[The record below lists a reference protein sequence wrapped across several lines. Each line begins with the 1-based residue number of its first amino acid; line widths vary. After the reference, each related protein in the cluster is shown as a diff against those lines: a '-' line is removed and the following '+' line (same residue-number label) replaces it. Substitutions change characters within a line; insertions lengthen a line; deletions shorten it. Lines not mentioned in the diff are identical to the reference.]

1 MLSVFLFFYKNKD
14 KNIKG
19 GVKMGR
25 ILLIEFQKEDA
36 TAFDEVMTVLK
47 RYPNFETLCLNN
59 ETVISLPGLT
69 IYPEQRKIYRD
80 RQEIHLTTKEYEI
93 LCLLVSNRGQ
103 ILTYAQIYE
112 KVWGAISSGSENKA
126 IRYHIYR
133 LREKLYAV
141 SPDEPFSIRCVR
153 EIGYCFELKPIKPT

>member
-1 MLSVFLFFYKNKD
+1 
-14 KNIKG
+14 
-19 GVKMGR
+19 MGH
-25 ILLIEFQKEDA
+25 ILLIEFKEEDSA
-36 TAFDEVMTVLK
+36 AFNEIMSALK
-47 RYPNFETLCLNN
+47 RYPNFDSIYLNE

-93 LCLLVSNRGQ
+93 LCLLVANRGQ

-133 LREKLYAV
+133 LREKLYEV
-141 SPDEPFSIRCVR
+141 TTDEPFSIRCVR
-153 EIGYCFELKPIKPT
+153 EVGYCFELNPTKST

>member
-1 MLSVFLFFYKNKD
+1 M
-14 KNIKG
+14 KG
-19 GVKMGR
+19 G
-25 ILLIEFQKEDA
+25 
-36 TAFDEVMTVLK
+36 
-47 RYPNFETLCLNN
+47 NETL
-59 ETVISLPGLT
+59 ISILGLT

-93 LCLLVSNRGQ
+93 LCLLVANRGQ

-112 KVWGAISSGSENKA
+112 KVWGAIPSGSENKA

-141 SPDEPFSIRCVR
+141 TTDKSFNIRCVR
-153 EIGYCFELKPIKPT
+153 EVGYCFELKSAKST